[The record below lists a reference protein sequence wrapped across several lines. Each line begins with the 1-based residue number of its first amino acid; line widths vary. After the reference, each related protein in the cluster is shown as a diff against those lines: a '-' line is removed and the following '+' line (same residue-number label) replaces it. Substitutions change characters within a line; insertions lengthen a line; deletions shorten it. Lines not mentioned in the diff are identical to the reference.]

1 MAAVTACGKKEETLS
16 GDDYTKQVEPA
27 TGKITYRTDPHTGRQ
42 VSLLGYG
49 MMRLHT
55 KDGGASARE
64 SQEEI
69 DQEQVN
75 RLVDYAIEHGVNY
88 FDTSPAYCQGM
99 SEHSASPPPA

>member
-1 MAAVTACGKKEETLS
+1 MAAVTACGKKDEALA

-27 TGKITYRTDPHTGRQ
+27 TGKMTYRTDPHTGKQ

-49 MMRLHT
+49 MMRLPT
-55 KDGGASARE
+55 KDGGASSRE

-75 RLVDYAIEHGVNY
+75 RLVPGILSGYVGTQHG
-88 FDTSPAYCQGM
+88 
-99 SEHSASPPPA
+99 HSASPPPA